1 MYKISS
7 IGLCVLPHNKI
18 YLLCLFL
25 WYQYHLTFSQIAA
38 AVLVWCALGTSGIKL
53 NDSTFVLCLVA
64 LNDVEET
71 VQPLVA
77 SQDLDESENL
87 LHKST
92 STTTSIK
99 GVHLPDKTS
108 FVGEHVQDAVR
119 KALQDN
125 KNCKVLLM
133 PGSSLL
139 QETQTSDREKLG
151 GEVEQNN
158 TGMRQIFCAKEL

>member
-1 MYKISS
+1 MMHIILLMNVKNQQHWPSC
-7 IGLCVLPHNKI
+7 LQHNKI

-25 WYQYHLTFSQIAA
+25 WYRLTFSQIAT
-38 AVLVWCALGTSGIKL
+38 AVLVWCAFGTSGIKL
-53 NDSTFVLCLVA
+53 NYSTFVLCLVA

-71 VQPLVA
+71 IQPLLA
-77 SQDLDESENL
+77 SQDLDESEDL

-125 KNCKVLLM
+125 KNDNVLLM
-133 PGSSLL
+133 PGSISLNH
-139 QETQTSDREKLG
+139 
-151 GEVEQNN
+151 V
-158 TGMRQIFCAKEL
+158 